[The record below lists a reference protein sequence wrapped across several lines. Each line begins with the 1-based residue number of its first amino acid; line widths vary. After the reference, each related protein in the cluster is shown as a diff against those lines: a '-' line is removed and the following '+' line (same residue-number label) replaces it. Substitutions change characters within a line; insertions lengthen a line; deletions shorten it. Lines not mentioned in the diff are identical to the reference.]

1 MNEQTLGAN
10 IRQRREGAGITVT
23 ELARRAGLTKS
34 TVSKIET
41 GKASPPIGTILRI
54 AQALAAPL
62 AELFSEPEAALPFT
76 LTRAGEGH
84 IITRDG
90 TRFGYSYE
98 GLALDM
104 KRKAAEPFLLTIRP
118 GDPQGMFKHGGQE
131 FIYMLSGQIEF
142 CVGKQK
148 MRLGRG
154 DALYFDPSQP
164 HSTRI
169 IGKKP
174 ARFLCVFVLG
184 NGELRTGRE
193 GGPARKNR
201 RKP

>member
-10 IRQRREGAGITVT
+10 IRQRREEAGITVT

-34 TVSKIET
+34 AVSKIET
-41 GKASPPIGTILRI
+41 GKASPPISTILRI
-54 AQALAAPL
+54 AQALNVPL
-62 AELFSEPEAALPFT
+62 AELFTEPEPSLPFA

-90 TRFGYSYE
+90 SRFGYSYE

-118 GDPQGMFKHGGQE
+118 GDPQGAFKHGGEE
-131 FIYMLSGQIEF
+131 FVYMLSGQMEF

-148 MRLGRG
+148 LRLGRG
-154 DALYFDPSQP
+154 DALYFNPSHP

-174 ARFLCVFVLG
+174 ARFLCLFVQG
-184 NGELRTGRE
+184 TGEFRARRE
-193 GGPARKNR
+193 GAHSRKKR
-201 RKP
+201 RTS